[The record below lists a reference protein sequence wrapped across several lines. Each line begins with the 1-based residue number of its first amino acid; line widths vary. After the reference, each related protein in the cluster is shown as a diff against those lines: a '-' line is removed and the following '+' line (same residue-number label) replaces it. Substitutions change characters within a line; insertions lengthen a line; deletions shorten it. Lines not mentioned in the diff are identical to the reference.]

1 MSDWCDVNTVTVKKN
16 VINSTLST
24 APKLETLPSSIS
36 NSLAPHDQL
45 LTICSGVEPA
55 VTCADSRYII
65 YNYQP
70 GP

>member
-1 MSDWCDVNTVTVKKN
+1 MSDCSDVNTVNVKKN
-16 VINSTLST
+16 DINSTLST
-24 APKLETLPSSIS
+24 APKLETLPNSMS
-36 NSLAPHDQL
+36 NSLVSHDRL

-55 VTCADSRYII
+55 VTCVGSRYMI